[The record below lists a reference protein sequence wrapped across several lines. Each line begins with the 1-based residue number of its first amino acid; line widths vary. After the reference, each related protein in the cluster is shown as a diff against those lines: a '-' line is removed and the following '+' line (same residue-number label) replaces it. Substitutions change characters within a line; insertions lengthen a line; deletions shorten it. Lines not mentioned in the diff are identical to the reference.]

1 MNEPIDTLA
10 TLLAW
15 KDMGPGRRV
24 TVCRRCGAPME
35 LRLMDDLLG
44 VACPGCAAQPL
55 FEAVREL
62 ELEAGWKRART
73 ALEALGVL
81 APHESAAALA
91 AAGEPPVARRDDPR
105 SGFVGAVRALGFF
118 RKSLYLS
125 VGDARGGE
133 LVLRPLE
140 ALIGPEQLA
149 EAVELELAEGTP
161 SGEVIGRLV
170 LAAEKEK
177 LYGEADAVE
186 HVDLDRLE
194 VEPAV
199 VELVPAALAAS
210 DLIVPVR
217 LEGERLVVAM
227 LDPLDYEQID
237 RVKFLVGREVRA
249 VAASEDALLRALERL
264 FPDEALLEGE
274 LPQPLLGGE
283 DAGEL
288 ALLEAMGTE
297 AEPSAETLEAA
308 GMPES
313 RPGERTF
320 ERLVRR
326 LVEERAR
333 TLLIEPLEITWRARL
348 ERGGRLR
355 DVALLER
362 EAGEALCRH
371 IAERAGIAWEPG
383 KEAAHGVIEMQLGG
397 ERVELEARLAQA
409 SFGSFVAIS
418 PIDRAFRSLS
428 LDALTLL
435 PDDAGLLRTLREV
448 EPGWIVVS
456 GARGAGR
463 STLLYALFREAD
475 RAREQVLVFERTTRA
490 RVEGVTQLAAADW
503 TVFAP
508 LLEQVQARR
517 VFCDDL
523 FAVPGA
529 ATAPAELRMLLDVAL
544 CGGHVVLSVP
554 GEDAVAA
561 IARLLGAGLPADLLA
576 RTLRALVGVRLVRR
590 LCPRCRK
597 EFEPEQAVR
606 ERLGL
611 PEALAR
617 LYVGIG
623 CAECGGRGYGGQAAL
638 IELLPVA
645 ASAAMARA
653 VATLDREALDR
664 AADELGVTRLRTKA
678 LRAVRAGLTPVA
690 EVRELL

>member
-140 ALIGPEQLA
+140 ALIGPER
-149 EAVELELAEGTP
+149 TP

-237 RVKFLVGREVRA
+237 RPARG
-249 VAASEDALLRALERL
+249 DA
-264 FPDEALLEGE
+264 
-274 LPQPLLGGE
+274 
-283 DAGEL
+283 
-288 ALLEAMGTE
+288 
-297 AEPSAETLEAA
+297 
-308 GMPES
+308 
-313 RPGERTF
+313 
-320 ERLVRR
+320 RR
-326 LVEERAR
+326 RNRAR
-333 TLLIEPLEITWRARL
+333 RRSRRPACRS
-348 ERGGRLR
+348 RG
-355 DVALLER
+355 
-362 EAGEALCRH
+362 
-371 IAERAGIAWEPG
+371 P
-383 KEAAHGVIEMQLGG
+383 
-397 ERVELEARLAQA
+397 
-409 SFGSFVAIS
+409 
-418 PIDRAFRSLS
+418 
-428 LDALTLL
+428 
-435 PDDAGLLRTLREV
+435 
-448 EPGWIVVS
+448 
-456 GARGAGR
+456 
-463 STLLYALFREAD
+463 
-475 RAREQVLVFERTTRA
+475 
-490 RVEGVTQLAAADW
+490 
-503 TVFAP
+503 
-508 LLEQVQARR
+508 
-517 VFCDDL
+517 
-523 FAVPGA
+523 
-529 ATAPAELRMLLDVAL
+529 
-544 CGGHVVLSVP
+544 
-554 GEDAVAA
+554 
-561 IARLLGAGLPADLLA
+561 
-576 RTLRALVGVRLVRR
+576 
-590 LCPRCRK
+590 
-597 EFEPEQAVR
+597 
-606 ERLGL
+606 
-611 PEALAR
+611 
-617 LYVGIG
+617 
-623 CAECGGRGYGGQAAL
+623 
-638 IELLPVA
+638 
-645 ASAAMARA
+645 ASA
-653 VATLDREALDR
+653 LSS
-664 AADELGVTRLRTKA
+664 GSC
-678 LRAVRAGLTPVA
+678 AGSSRSVHG
-690 EVRELL
+690 RF